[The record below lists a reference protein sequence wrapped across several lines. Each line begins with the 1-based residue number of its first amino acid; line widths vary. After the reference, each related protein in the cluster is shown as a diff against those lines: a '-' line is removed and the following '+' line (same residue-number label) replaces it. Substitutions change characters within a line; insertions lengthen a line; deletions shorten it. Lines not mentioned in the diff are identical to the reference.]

1 MRKKVLFLLLLLSL
15 SGLSFGQNSIYKVM
29 TYNIW
34 YAKQDAGENIWENRR
49 DGVAKAVLD
58 QKADIVGMQEVLF
71 RQLTDLENLLPGYK
85 WVGVGRDDGKQ
96 GGEFAPIFFHQERFG
111 LVQSGN
117 FWLSEIPDSA
127 GSLGW
132 DAMCI
137 RIVTWVQLK
146 DKKTDME
153 FFVFNTH
160 FDHEGETARQES
172 AKLLVKKISQIAG
185 NFPVVLTGD
194 FNCRKDSQTYNLLV
208 KSFDGLEMADCRYST
223 NEKTSG
229 PDYSFVGSEFSGQP
243 GNIIDHIFVSDNITV
258 HNSKIIEYCKK
269 GKCPSDHLPVISI
282 IELPADSKQ

>member
-1 MRKKVLFLLLLLSL
+1 
-15 SGLSFGQNSIYKVM
+15 M

-34 YAKQDAGENIWENRR
+34 YAKPDAGENIWENRR

-71 RQLTDLENLLPGYK
+71 RQLTDLENLLPGYQ

-96 GGEFAPIFFHQERFG
+96 GGEFAPIFFNQGRFG

-117 FWLSEIPDSA
+117 FWLSETPDSA

-146 DKKTDME
+146 DKKTGIA

-160 FDHEGETARQES
+160 FDHEGEVARQES
-172 AKLLVKKISQIAG
+172 AKLLMRKISEIASE
-185 NFPVVLTGD
+185 FPVVLTGD
-194 FNCRKDSQTYNLLV
+194 FNCLKDSQPYNLLLN
-208 KSFDGLEMADCRYST
+208 SFDGLKMADCRYSA
-223 NEKTSG
+223 NKKTSG
-229 PDYSFVGSEFSGQP
+229 PDFSFVGSEFTGQP
-243 GNIIDHIFVSDNITV
+243 GNIIDHIFVSDNIKV
-258 HNSKIIEYCKK
+258 HQAKIIQNCKK
-269 GKCPSDHLPVISI
+269 GKCPSDHLPVMAI
-282 IELPADSKQ
+282 IEFPKNSKQ